1 MPNPRDL
8 GLPFPGTPGPLN
20 AITDLPGLEVGHVTL
35 ISGEGAH
42 AVRTG
47 VSAVLPCGTSGAHTV
62 PAAWFSLNGNGEM
75 TGTAWI
81 DESGGLAGPVML
93 TNTHSVGVVRDAVV
107 AWGRARGWAEQWS
120 LPVVAETYDGFLN
133 DIHGFHVTAEHA
145 FTALDTASGGPV
157 A

>member
-8 GLPFPGTPGPLN
+8 GLPFPGKTGPLN
-20 AITDLPGLEVGHVTL
+20 AIIDLAGLEVGHVTL
-35 ISGEGAH
+35 VSGEGKH

-47 VSAVLPCGTSGAHTV
+47 VTAVLPCGRNGAHTV

-81 DESGGLAGPVML
+81 DESGGLTGPVML

-107 AWGRARGWAEQWS
+107 AWGKSHGWAELWR
-120 LPVVAETYDGFLN
+120 LAVVDENYDGLL
-133 DIHGFHVTAEHA
+133 I
-145 FTALDTASGGPV
+145 
-157 A
+157 